1 MVRFLLYL
9 LIASEFLSIGAWT
22 VWQCRVYHHR
32 RKLDVTLILVYSGL
46 SISYL
51 AYGVESYW
59 YNVASI
65 TGYVADS
72 FVAAVLGVLIIRKV
86 IAISTSQKS

>member
-1 MVRFLLYL
+1 MVQFLLYL
-9 LIASEFLSIGAWT
+9 LIASEFLSMGAWT
-22 VWQCRVYHHR
+22 AWQCKVYHRR
-32 RKLDVTLILVYSGL
+32 RKLDITLILVYLGL

-51 AYGVESYW
+51 AYGAESYR

-72 FVAAVLGVLIIRKV
+72 FVAAVLGVSIIRKV
-86 IAISTSQKS
+86 IAK